1 MTPGTDLFAIGARH
15 MDGAHELILV
25 GAALGV
31 LSILAGLLSRR
42 LGAPILLVF
51 LVLGMLAGEDGPGG
65 ILYTDFS
72 SAYLIGSVA
81 LAVILFEG
89 GLKTHLSMLRL
100 AVWPALALAV
110 VGVGITV
117 VIIAATVSWLVGIPF
132 VMALLFGAAV
142 APTDAAAVGTLLKR
156 ARLALPDRIT
166 ALLEVESGLNDPMSI
181 FLTIFVIR
189 IITEP
194 AWAGWSNAL
203 LLFARE
209 MVGGGVLGIGGGWL
223 LALLLRRLL
232 IEPATAMVLAL
243 TFALTLF
250 GVAQVLGTSGF
261 LAIYIAGVITG
272 ATTHRAQREVV
283 HFFEGFS
290 WLAQIVLFLMLGL
303 LVTPHYLLPFIADG
317 IVIAIVLIV
326 VARPVA
332 VFACLLPFRFSLRE
346 SAFASW
352 VGLRGAVPIYIS
364 IIPALA
370 DPGRDARLFA
380 GVFIVVVVSLVIQGW
395 TIGLA
400 ARLLGFGRAE

>member
-1 MTPGTDLFAIGARH
+1 MTAGPDLVAVGASH
-15 MDGAHELILV
+15 MEGAHQLILV
-25 GAALGV
+25 GAGLGV
-31 LSILAGLLSRR
+31 LSILAGLLSRQ

-65 ILYTDFS
+65 ILYTDFA

-100 AVWPALALAV
+100 AFWPAFALAV
-110 VGVGITV
+110 VGVGVTAV
-117 VIIAATVSWLVGIPF
+117 VIAGTVSWLVGIPF
-132 VMALLFGAAV
+132 AIAMLFGAAV
-142 APTDAAAVGTLLKR
+142 APTDAAAVGTLLTR
-156 ARLALPDRIT
+156 ARLALPARLT

-181 FLTIFVIR
+181 FLTIFVIHA
-189 IITEP
+189 ITEP
-194 AWAGWSNAL
+194 AWAGWANGL

-209 MVGGGVLGIGGGWL
+209 MIGGGVLGIGGGWL
-223 LALLLRRLL
+223 LGLLLRRLL
-232 IEPATAMVLAL
+232 LEPATAMVLAL

-261 LAIYIAGVITG
+261 LAIYIAGVMTG

-283 HFFEGFS
+283 HFFEGFA

-303 LVTPHYLLPFIADG
+303 LVTPHYLVPFIPDG

-332 VFACLLPFRFSLRE
+332 VFGCLLPFRYSLRE

-370 DPGRDARLFA
+370 DPSRDARLFA

-400 ARLLGFGRAE
+400 GRVLGFNRAE